1 MTARVT
7 LASLLFEHPCADDEP
22 LLHSRGETLTGG
34 EARAAARAVAANLG
48 AAGVQPGRAV
58 AVQMVNGPDAI
69 TTMFGVWL
77 AGCVFVPVNPR
88 APTSEVAHAV
98 EATQAVALVRGAV
111 ERIGAGDAATER
123 VYAPDTAFV
132 TWTSGTTGTP
142 KPILHT
148 HSSYFELLDRVLGPL
163 RGGSRPAD
171 ADADTDAPAP
181 SRPPSPNLIPVSL
194 ALNAGIYNVLFGL
207 RAGAAIVVMD
217 GFSTGVFAELVAR
230 FAIRSTVLPPAAITM
245 LADDPA
251 IVDLAPLRYVRSIT
265 APLSPLQARRFIDK
279 FGVVVLNGYG
289 QAEIGEVVG
298 WTAADAREHPE
309 KLGALGRP
317 HPGVDIKIVDDAGLD
332 AAGTPREG
340 EVGRLLVRAPSMS
353 AGDASGGDF
362 GDRLDADGFLDTG
375 DLARIDA
382 EGFVWIEGRA
392 GDVINRGGN
401 KVFPDAVE
409 EVLRLAPGVAEAAVV
424 GMPDDRLG
432 EVPVAFVVVDDD
444 TVVTDDDLRACAA
457 SISRPTRCPSRS
469 TGSKRYRA
477 ATSARCS
484 GATSPIGL
492 TVRVEP

>member
-1 MTARVT
+1 M
-7 LASLLFEHPCADDEP
+7 
-22 LLHSRGETLTGG
+22 
-34 EARAAARAVAANLG
+34 ANGL
-48 AAGVQPGRAV
+48 
-58 AVQMVNGPDAI
+58 DAI

-88 APTSEVAHAV
+88 APGPEVEHAV
-98 EATQAVALVRGAV
+98 EATHSVALVRGAV
-111 ERIGAGDAATER
+111 ERIEVDDSVPER
-123 VYAPDTAFV
+123 VYPPDTAFV

-163 RGGSRPAD
+163 RGSRQPAD
-171 ADADTDAPAP
+171 AGSQPKQT
-181 SRPPSPNLIPVSL
+181 PSPNLIPVSL

-207 RAGAAIVVMD
+207 RAGAPIVVMD

-245 LADDPA
+245 LADDPD

-289 QAEIGEVVG
+289 QAEIGEVIG

-317 HPGVDIKIVDDAGLD
+317 HPGVDIKIVDDLD
-332 AAGTPREG
+332 VDDLDVDVLGTPREG
-340 EVGRLLVRAPSMS
+340 EVGRLLVRAPSMA

-382 EGFVWIEGRA
+382 DGFVWIEGRA

-409 EVLRLAPGVAEAAVV
+409 EVLRLAPGVADAAVV
-424 GMPDDRLG
+424 GQADDRLG
-432 EVPVAFVVVDDD
+432 EVPVAFVVVDDA
-444 TVVTDDDLRACAA
+444 VVTDDDLRAVCREHLAPYKVPVA
-457 SISRPTRCPSRS
+457 FHRIEELPRS
-469 TGSKRYRA
+469 EVGKVLRRELA
-477 ATSARCS
+477 DR
-484 GATSPIGL
+484 L
-492 TVRVEP
+492 TVEADP